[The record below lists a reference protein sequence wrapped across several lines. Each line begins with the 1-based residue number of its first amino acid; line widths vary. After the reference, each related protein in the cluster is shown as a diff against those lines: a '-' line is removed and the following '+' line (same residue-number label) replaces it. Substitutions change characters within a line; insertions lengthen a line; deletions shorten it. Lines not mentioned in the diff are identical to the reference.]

1 MNPLLQILPDSI
13 YHNVV
18 HYLDNEI
25 HIGNICIA
33 NQTIGVVLPLR
44 IKRKKFV
51 VFVQLIYFLIHSQK
65 IQSSP
70 I

>member
-44 IKRKKFV
+44 IKRKKVCRFCTTHL
-51 VFVQLIYFLIHSQK
+51 FSDSLTKDSK
-65 IQSSP
+65 
-70 I
+70 